1 METFGGK
8 KNTHT
13 HTHSTTLLRSTPL
26 QLQKQNENPKKTLK
40 NDKRSKN
47 PQKFGGETETEES
60 CERERRRL
68 FRLCNKRRENLFSL
82 LGSLLAFVWFSST
95 PSPHPSPLGSPFWLH
110 LARCAEQ
117 ATTLSCVGPFSH
129 PSPRKTQPTTL
140 FVESCGVINTSNGPL
155 HMHMPYKSTLPTP
168 SCLLPTPHSILTISL
183 YLSIYLFHLD
193 WLVWFFFLFNLFFFF
208 FFLNF
213 CVGGV
218 GSRGYLL

>member
-8 KNTHT
+8 KKHTHT
-13 HTHSTTLLRSTPL
+13 HTHTALHYCAPL
-26 QLQKQNENPKKTLK
+26 HSSYKNKMKTQKKTLK
-40 NDKRSKN
+40 NDKRSRN

-82 LGSLLAFVWFSST
+82 SSSLLAFVCSPPPPPPPLPT
-95 PSPHPSPLGSPFWLH
+95 RPSLLAPPVTLWRASYYPKLRGSLLP
-110 LARCAEQ
+110 
-117 ATTLSCVGPFSH
+117 

-140 FVESCGVINTSNGPL
+140 FVESCGVINIKWPL

-183 YLSIYLFHLD
+183 FVYLFISFRLIG
-193 WLVWFFFLFNLFFFF
+193 WFFFPFQFFIFYFF
-208 FFLNF
+208 
-213 CVGGV
+213 
-218 GSRGYLL
+218 